1 MFDAYV
7 IEVADQAVGI
17 VTRDGPAFRFHS
29 AIPKLNPLNGQCFRT
44 PGEATQAARTLT
56 SRIKHVNSDG
66 SV

>member
-29 AIPKLNPLNGQCFRT
+29 AIPKFSSLDGQRFRT
-44 PGEATQAARTLT
+44 PSEATLAARTLVSQAGPT
-56 SRIKHVNSDG
+56 RP
-66 SV
+66 

>member
-44 PGEATQAARTLT
+44 PGEATQAARALT